1 MDDNFCKIENQDG
14 RSFDVATILITND
27 MDSADHYDKEVPMNM
42 TSLAEFLVGLGDTV
56 FTCSFRKLPTVEA
69 AEE

>member
-1 MDDNFCKIENQDG
+1 
-14 RSFDVATILITND
+14 
-27 MDSADHYDKEVPMNM
+27 MDSADHYDQEVPMNM
-42 TSLAEFLVGLGDTV
+42 TSLAEFLVGLGDAV

>member
-1 MDDNFCKIENQDG
+1 
-14 RSFDVATILITND
+14 

-42 TSLAEFLVGLGDTV
+42 TSLAEFLVELGDTV

>member
-1 MDDNFCKIENQDG
+1 MDGDYCKIENQDG
-14 RSFDVATILITND
+14 RSFDVSTDIITND